1 MTQIAKSQVAKRC
14 SKKHIIMALKRQCW
28 LLFIA
33 IILVMMGESMLKP
46 LQASSEQ
53 ASVLLWSKGF
63 ALGALLNYLGTWIFA
78 VFTFRHTGSQARQ
91 RIVYHMYLGEMAKWT
106 ISLLGFALIFITI
119 TPLNALAVFIGFMA
133 MHIGFSWISLRTL

>member
-14 SKKHIIMALKRQCW
+14 SKKHIIIALKRQCW

-78 VFTFRHTGSQARQ
+78 VFTFRHTGSHDNASF
-91 RIVYHMYLGEMAKWT
+91 IICIWVKWQN
-106 ISLLGFALIFITI
+106 GPFPYWAL
-119 TPLNALAVFIGFMA
+119 
-133 MHIGFSWISLRTL
+133 H